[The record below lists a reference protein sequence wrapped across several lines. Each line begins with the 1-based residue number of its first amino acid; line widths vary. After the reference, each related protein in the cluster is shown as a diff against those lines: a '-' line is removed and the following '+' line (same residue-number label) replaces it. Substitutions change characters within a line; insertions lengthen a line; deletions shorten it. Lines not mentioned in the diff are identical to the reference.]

1 MDIKYYLKGCENMK
15 KLICAKDVEAL
26 ILNKEKI
33 FYVDGNEIITPS
45 AQDLARNNG
54 IVFTTE
60 APASKVQPLKVE
72 KALNIDGIDSEMMLN
87 FFKTMMDK
95 GLLQEMLQC
104 LKKKSLPFEAECH
117 GNGLKAVRGNS
128 VKMDVFDTG
137 NPNAKVHFQEL
148 ISKEES
154 KMSAGF
160 LIIENSKFDWELTYE
175 EIDYVIEG
183 TLTVEIDGKTY
194 TAYPGDVLFVP
205 SGSKVVWGSPDK
217 ARVFYTTYPANWADL
232 L

>member
-1 MDIKYYLKGCENMK
+1 MK
-15 KLICAKDVEAL
+15 RLICAKDVEAL
-26 ILNKEKI
+26 ILKNEKV
-33 FYVDGNEIITPS
+33 FYLEGSEIITPS
-45 AQDLARNNG
+45 ANDLAKNSG
-54 IVFTTE
+54 IIFTTE
-60 APASKVQPLKVE
+60 APAPKIEHVE
-72 KALNIDGIDSEMMLN
+72 AKKAPNIEGMDVEMMLN
-87 FFKTMMDK
+87 FFKAMMDK
-95 GLLQEMLQC
+95 GLLQQMLEC
-104 LKKKSLPFEAECH
+104 LKPKNVLFEAESDPS
-117 GNGLKAVRGNS
+117 GLKVVRGNT

-137 NPNAKVHFQEL
+137 NPDAKVYFQEL
-148 ISKEES
+148 VNKEES

-183 TLTVEIDGKTY
+183 TLTVEVNGKTY

>member
-1 MDIKYYLKGCENMK
+1 MK
-15 KLICAKDVEAL
+15 RLIVAKDVEAL
-26 ILNKEKI
+26 IKQGETK
-33 FYVDGNEIITPS
+33 FYVDSDVIITPS
-45 AQDLARNNG
+45 AKDLAKASGIEFSTEVNRCEVKQSEVQNLCTNG
-54 IVFTTE
+54 M
-60 APASKVQPLKVE
+60 
-72 KALNIDGIDSEMMLN
+72 DSEMLLT

-95 GLLQEMLQC
+95 GLLEEMLNC
-104 LKKKSLPFEAECH
+104 LNKPSTPYVSENDKD
-117 GNGLKAVRGNS
+117 GLKVIRGNT

-137 NPNAKVHFQEL
+137 NPNAKAYYQEL
-148 ISKEES
+148 VNKDES

-160 LIIENSKFDWELTYE
+160 LTIENSRFDWELTYE

-183 TLTVEIDGKTY
+183 TLTIEINGKTY

-205 SGSKVVWGSPDK
+205 SGSKVVWSSPDK

>member
-1 MDIKYYLKGCENMK
+1 MK
-15 KLICAKDVEAL
+15 RLICAKDIEAL
-26 ILNKEKI
+26 ILKNEKV
-33 FYVDGNEIITPS
+33 FYLEGSEIITPS
-45 AQDLARNNG
+45 AQDLAKNNG
-54 IVFTTE
+54 IIFTTE
-60 APASKVQPLKVE
+60 APAAKVE
-72 KALNIDGIDSEMMLN
+72 HVEVKNAPSMPNMPNIEGMDVEMMLK
-87 FFKTMMDK
+87 FFRAMMDK
-95 GLLQEMLQC
+95 GLLQQMLDC
-104 LKKKSLPFEAECH
+104 LKPNNPLFTAETDPS
-117 GNGLKAVRGNS
+117 GLKVVRGNT

-137 NPNAKVHFQEL
+137 NPEAKVYFQEL
-148 ISKEES
+148 VNKEES

-175 EIDYVIEG
+175 EIDFVIEG
-183 TLTVEIDGKTY
+183 TLTVEINGKTY

>member
-1 MDIKYYLKGCENMK
+1 LKGCENMK

-26 ILNKEKI
+26 ILKGEKTL
-33 FYVDGNEIITPS
+33 YVDGNEIITPS
-45 AQDLARNNG
+45 AQDLAKNNG
-54 IVFTTE
+54 IVFTAA
-60 APASKVQPLKVE
+60 APAPKVQDLGVNKTPS
-72 KALNIDGIDSEMMLN
+72 IDNIDSEMLLN
-87 FFKTMMDK
+87 FFRKMMDK
-95 GLLQEMLQC
+95 GLLEEMLQC
-104 LKKKSLPFEAECH
+104 LKQKNLPFEAECDP
-117 GNGLKAVRGNS
+117 NGLKVVRGNT

-137 NPNAKVHFQEL
+137 NPNAKAYFQEL
-148 ISKEES
+148 VSKKES

-160 LIIENSKFDWELTYE
+160 LVIENSKFDWELTYE

-183 TLTVEIDGKTY
+183 TLTVEINGKTY

>member
-1 MDIKYYLKGCENMK
+1 MK
-15 KLICAKDVEAL
+15 KLICAKDMEEFIATG
-26 ILNKEKI
+26 KRK
-33 FYVDGNEIITPS
+33 FYVAKEMIITPS
-45 AQDLARNNG
+45 AKDLAKAAE
-54 IVFTTE
+54 VEFTTE
-60 APASKVQPLKVE
+60 EPVISNSSDLGSKVSADNLDMEAMLKV
-72 KALNIDGIDSEMMLN
+72 
-87 FFKTMMDK
+87 FKTMMDK

-104 LKKKSLPFEAECH
+104 LKGSSLPYAAECDAS
-117 GNGLKAVRGNS
+117 GLKVVRGNS

-137 NPNAKVHFQEL
+137 DSEVKAYYQEL
-148 ISKEES
+148 VSKEES

-160 LIIENSKFDWELTYE
+160 LTIENSRFDWELTYE

-183 TLTVEIDGKTY
+183 TLTVEINGKTF

-217 ARVFYTTYPANWADL
+217 TKIFYTTYPANWADL

>member
-1 MDIKYYLKGCENMK
+1 MK
-15 KLICAKDVEAL
+15 RLICAKDVEAL
-26 ILNKEKI
+26 ILKNEKV
-33 FYVDGNEIITPS
+33 FYLEGSEIITPS
-45 AQDLARNNG
+45 ANDLAKNSG
-54 IVFTTE
+54 IIFTTE
-60 APASKVQPLKVE
+60 APAPKIEHVE
-72 KALNIDGIDSEMMLN
+72 AKKAPNMPNIEGMDVEMMLN

-95 GLLQEMLQC
+95 GLLQQMLEC
-104 LKKKSLPFEAECH
+104 LKPKNVLFEAESDPS
-117 GNGLKAVRGNS
+117 GLKVVRGNT

-137 NPNAKVHFQEL
+137 NPDAKVYFQEL
-148 ISKEES
+148 VNKEES

-183 TLTVEIDGKTY
+183 TLTVEVNGKTY

>member
-1 MDIKYYLKGCENMK
+1 MK
-15 KLICAKDVEAL
+15 KLICAKDIEAV
-26 ILNKEKI
+26 ILKGEKTL
-33 FYVDGNEIITPS
+33 YVDGSEIITPS
-45 AQDLARNNG
+45 AQDLAKNNG
-54 IVFTTE
+54 IVFTAE
-60 APASKVQPLKVE
+60 APAPKVQDLGVNKTPS
-72 KALNIDGIDSEMMLN
+72 IDGMDSEMLLD
-87 FFKTMMDK
+87 FFRKMMDK
-95 GLLQEMLQC
+95 GLLEEMLQC
-104 LKKKSLPFEAECH
+104 LKQKNLPFEAECDP
-117 GNGLKAVRGNS
+117 NGLKVVRGNT

-137 NPNAKVHFQEL
+137 NPNAKAYFQEL
-148 ISKEES
+148 VSKKES

-160 LIIENSKFDWELTYE
+160 LVIENSKFDWELTYE

-183 TLTVEIDGKTY
+183 TLTVEINGKTY

>member
-1 MDIKYYLKGCENMK
+1 MK

-26 ILNKEKI
+26 ILNGEKT
-33 FYVDGNEIITPS
+33 FHVDGSEIITPS
-45 AQDLARNNG
+45 AKDIAKNNG
-54 IVFTTE
+54 IIFTTE
-60 APASKVQPLKVE
+60 AIAVPVAKVEPLKVE
-72 KALNIDGIDSEMMLN
+72 KTPSIDGIDSEMMLN
-87 FFKTMMDK
+87 FFKSMMDK
-95 GLLQEMLQC
+95 GLLEEMLSC
-104 LKKKSLPFEAECH
+104 LKQKNLPFEAECAP
-117 GNGLKAVRGNS
+117 NGLKVVRGNS
-128 VKMDVFDTG
+128 VKMEVFDTG
-137 NPNAKVHFQEL
+137 NPDAKVYFQEL
-148 ISKEES
+148 INKDES

-183 TLTVEIDGKTY
+183 TLTIEIDGKTY
-194 TAYPGDVLFVP
+194 TAHAGDVLFVP

>member
-1 MDIKYYLKGCENMK
+1 MR

-26 ILNKEKI
+26 ILKKEKV
-33 FYVDGNEIITPS
+33 FYVDGSEIITPS
-45 AQDLARNNG
+45 AQDFAKNNE

-60 APASKVQPLKVE
+60 APAPKVQELEVK
-72 KALNIDGIDSEMMLN
+72 KLQSINGMDSEMILN
-87 FFKTMMDK
+87 LFRTMMDK
-95 GLLQEMLQC
+95 GLLQEILEC
-104 LKKKSLPFEAECH
+104 LKPKNLLFEAECDPS
-117 GNGLKAVRGNS
+117 GLKVVRGS
-128 VKMDVFDTG
+128 TVKMDIFDTG
-137 NPNAKVHFQEL
+137 NPNARVYFQEL
-148 ISKEES
+148 VSKEES

-183 TLTVEIDGKTY
+183 TLTVEINGKTY

-217 ARVFYTTYPANWADL
+217 ARIFYTTYPANWADL

>member
-1 MDIKYYLKGCENMK
+1 MR
-15 KLICAKDVEAL
+15 KLICEKDVEAL
-26 ILNKEKI
+26 ILNGEKI
-33 FYVDGNEIITPS
+33 FYLDGSEIITPS
-45 AQDLARNNG
+45 AKDLAKNSG

-60 APASKVQPLKVE
+60 APASNVKQIEVKNTPSVE
-72 KALNIDGIDSEMMLN
+72 GMDSEMMLK
-87 FFKTMMDK
+87 FFRTMMDK
-95 GLLQEMLQC
+95 GLLQEMLEC
-104 LKKKSLPFEAECH
+104 LKPKNLLFEAECAP
-117 GNGLKAVRGNS
+117 NGLKVVRGNT

-137 NPNAKVHFQEL
+137 NPNAKVYFQEL
-148 ISKEES
+148 INKEES

-175 EIDYVIEG
+175 EIDFVIEG
-183 TLTVEIDGKTY
+183 TLTVEYNGKTY
-194 TAYPGDVLFVP
+194 TAHAGDVLFVP